1 MKTEPPISDPVNNP
15 PHYGTGNIEC
25 IEYLR
30 DNLPPV
36 MYMGYLEGC
45 HKKYMH
51 RYRYKG
57 KPVED
62 LQKAQWYL
70 TQLISEYKLA
80 RMV

>member
-1 MKTEPPISDPVNNP
+1 MRKEPPISDPVNNP
-15 PHYGTGNIEC
+15 PHYGNGSIEC
-25 IEYLR
+25 IDYLR
-30 DNLPPV
+30 DNLPLV

-57 KPVED
+57 KPLED

-70 TQLISEYKLA
+70 TKLIAEHLA
-80 RMV
+80 ESTV

>member
-1 MKTEPPISDPVNNP
+1 MDGQMKTEPPISDPVNNP

-45 HKKYMH
+45 
-51 RYRYKG
+51 
-57 KPVED
+57 
-62 LQKAQWYL
+62 Q
-70 TQLISEYKLA
+70 
-80 RMV
+80 